1 MGERKVLNKYFP
13 PDFDPAKL
21 PKGKRPK
28 DNTMKVRMMLPMSI
42 RCSTCG
48 HYMYKGTKFNT
59 TKEDVA
65 GETYL
70 GIQIFRQGSQAM
82 CYAPSSS
89 VFSECMLT
97 AGLCVHRFYL
107 RCSTCAAEITM
118 KTDPENTD
126 YTMEHGA
133 SRNYE
138 PWREKAKE
146 TNAALADRSSGLA
159 ACMKFYGAQSTCCFQ
174 CNVCG

>member
-1 MGERKVLNKYFP
+1 
-13 PDFDPAKL
+13 
-21 PKGKRPK
+21 
-28 DNTMKVRMMLPMSI
+28 
-42 RCSTCG
+42 
-48 HYMYKGTKFNT
+48 MYKGTKFNT

-70 GIQIFRQGSQAM
+70 GIQIFRYTPGTAAASSAL
-82 CYAPSSS
+82 AP
-89 VFSECMLT
+89 VLK
-97 AGLCVHRFYL
+97 ALHAVARFYL

-138 PWREKAKE
+138 PWREKAKQ
-146 TNAALADRSSGLA
+146 TNAALADR
-159 ACMKFYGAQSTCCFQ
+159 
-174 CNVCG
+174 

>member
-70 GIQIFRQGSQAM
+70 GIQIFRQGSQALASCSKQQCLLGM
-82 CYAPSSS
+82 YADCWS
-89 VFSECMLT
+89 VI
-97 AGLCVHRFYL
+97 HRFYL

-146 TNAALADRSSGLA
+146 TNAALADR
-159 ACMKFYGAQSTCCFQ
+159 
-174 CNVCG
+174 

>member
-42 RCSTCG
+42 RCQTCG

-70 GIQIFRQGSQAM
+70 GIQIFRQES
-82 CYAPSSS
+82 YAFIPAPTLEQVAHMSDALIEHTCT
-89 VFSECMLT
+89 F
-97 AGLCVHRFYL
+97 RFYL

-138 PWREKAKE
+138 PWRAKAKDVN
-146 TNAALADRSSGLA
+146 TALAER
-159 ACMKFYGAQSTCCFQ
+159 
-174 CNVCG
+174 